1 MGVFP
6 RESHIDIDLSIDLSI
21 INPIPPGVLVHVE
34 KFFSIK
40 LGKRAINKKQSYIKF
55 VQQ

>member
-6 RESHIDIDLSIDLSI
+6 RESHIDIDLSI
-21 INPIPPGVLVHVE
+21 INPPDSGFLVHVE

>member
-6 RESHIDIDLSIDLSI
+6 RESHIDIELSIDLSI

-55 VQQ
+55 VPQ